1 MAKRDILPVFPSRAN
16 SVIMKQRVLAA
27 RRGVGLL
34 KRKRDA
40 IDMKLRELR
49 RIRFDQDMLGD
60 EMMRH
65 AIFSMAKANLLGADF
80 KPQMVSRSHAASV
93 SLRRTEIKI
102 VGVKLNTLELDTKGV
117 GAFPLAGLS
126 CGGMQ
131 VNRIRNA
138 YTTALKALVEFSSL
152 EYQVRM
158 LEAASLQTN
167 MRVNALEHV
176 VIPVLQNTYNY
187 ICGELEEFEREDF
200 YRLKRSQAKQLE
212 AKMAFTE
219 LIKTKNMT
227 DEELESYIKR
237 NISQARPAADTPFDQ
252 DEFEEREVKR
262 RMREARMSMK
272 QRREEERKESLERGE
287 PPPPTSFI
295 TTHGASLSFAGRQRD
310 PRASSGDLYSTK
322 RMLLSSFSG
331 PERKSAISA
340 SERKSDVT
348 APETKETEEAQEAQE
363 TQRRSSESSKRNDD
377 PPQES

>member
-1 MAKRDILPVFPSRAN
+1 MAKRDILPIFPSRAN

-49 RIRFDQDMLGD
+49 RIRFDQDMQGD
-60 EMMRH
+60 EAMRN

-80 KPQMVSRSHAASV
+80 KPQMVSRSHVATV

-102 VGVKLNTLELDTKGV
+102 VGVKLNTLELETKGV

-131 VNRIRNA
+131 VSRIRDS
-138 YTTALKALVEFSSL
+138 YTKALRALVEFASL

-227 DEELESYIKR
+227 DEELETYIKR
-237 NISQARPAADTPFDQ
+237 NINQARPPAADTPFDQ
-252 DEFEEREVKR
+252 EQFEEREVKR
-262 RMREARMSMK
+262 RVREARLSVK
-272 QRREEERKESLERGE
+272 QRREEERKEAIARGE

-322 RMLLSSFSG
+322 RMLLSSV
-331 PERKSAISA
+331 PERKSVISQ
-340 SERKSDVT
+340 D
-348 APETKETEEAQEAQE
+348 
-363 TQRRSSESSKRNDD
+363 TQRRSSQMSKEVANEESSE
-377 PPQES
+377 ES

>member
-49 RIRFDQDMLGD
+49 KMRFDQDVDAD
-60 EMMRH
+60 ETMRH

-80 KPQMVSRSHAASV
+80 KPQMVSNSQVASAY
-93 SLRRTEIKI
+93 LRRTEIKI
-102 VGVKLNTLELDTKGV
+102 VGIKLNCLDLETRGT

-131 VNRIRNA
+131 VNRIRDA
-138 YTTALKALVEFSSL
+138 YTKALRELVGYASL
-152 EYQVRM
+152 EYQERM
-158 LEAASLQTN
+158 LQAASLQTN

-176 VIPVLQNTYNY
+176 VIPILQNTYNY

-212 AKMAFTE
+212 AKMAFSE

-227 DEELESYIKR
+227 DEELELYVRK
-237 NISQARPAADTPFDQ
+237 NITQARPVPDTAFEHDQFDEQ
-252 DEFEEREVKR
+252 EVKR
-262 RMREARMSMK
+262 RVREARVSLK
-272 QRREEERKESLERGE
+272 QRRELEKKEAAERNEKA
-287 PPPPTSFI
+287 PVTSFI
-295 TTHGASLSFAGRQRD
+295 TTRSAMSISGRQRD

-322 RMLLSSFSG
+322 RQIHDSVSG
-331 PERKSAISA
+331 PTGKSVRRGSTASQVSRISKISKVSA
-340 SERKSDVT
+340 N
-348 APETKETEEAQEAQE
+348 TEKQ
-363 TQRRSSESSKRNDD
+363 
-377 PPQES
+377 

>member
-49 RIRFDQDMLGD
+49 RIRFDQDIIGD
-60 EMMRH
+60 ETMRH

-80 KPQMVSRSHAASV
+80 KPQMVSRSHMASV

-102 VGVKLNTLELDTKGV
+102 VGVKLNTLELEAKGV
-117 GAFPLAGLS
+117 GAFPLTGLS

-131 VNRIRNA
+131 VNRIRDC

-227 DEELESYIKR
+227 DEELETYIKR
-237 NISQARPAADTPFDQ
+237 NISHARPAVDTPFDQ
-252 DEFEEREVKR
+252 EKFEEREVKR

-272 QRREEERKESLERGE
+272 QRREEEKKEALQRGE

-295 TTHGASLSFAGRQRD
+295 TTHGASLSFAGRKRD

-322 RMLLSSFSG
+322 RMLLSSTSG
-331 PERKSAISA
+331 PERRSTISV
-340 SERKSDVT
+340 SNRKSDSS
-348 APETKETEEAQEAQE
+348 APETQE
-363 TQRRSSESSKRNDD
+363 TAPRSSGASKKDDDGPKES
-377 PPQES
+377 